1 MKTTLDSQFHLDREG
16 KFVLKLLSFALR
28 SVGVESYTGGNY
40 KPCGSR
46 LLCTNTKGHFLTQM
60 RISRNTRS
68 VTLCFAQYYQRAL
81 HSKPEPSR
89 FTHTQRHTHA
99 RTCVHRH
106 AHTLNYILSFKV
118 NEIMESFL

>member
-1 MKTTLDSQFHLDREG
+1 MKTTLDSQFHLDREC
-16 KFVLKLLSFALR
+16 KVVLKLLSFALS

-46 LLCTNTKGHFLTQM
+46 LLCTNTKGRFLTQM

-68 VTLCFAQYYQRAL
+68 VTLCFAQYYERTL
-81 HSKPEPSR
+81 HGKPELSS
-89 FTHTQRHTHA
+89 FTHTDAHA
-99 RTCVHRH
+99 RAQTH

-118 NEIMESFL
+118 NEIMKSFL